1 MTGNTDDNDL
11 STWERAKLNFW
22 RMMYADTDE
31 QLDET
36 IREPANDIGKTDNPW
51 FGLLVNGSTAL
62 IGLIVFIV
70 FSGIVAY
77 VGAFFAIVSVL
88 SIVRW
93 VLGL

>member
-1 MTGNTDDNDL
+1 MTDDNDL

-22 RMMYADTDE
+22 RLMYSDTDE

-36 IREPANDIGKTDNPW
+36 IREPANDLGKTDNPW
-51 FGLLVNGSTAL
+51 FGLLFNGSTAVL
-62 IGLIVFIV
+62 GIGVYV
-70 FSGIVAY
+70 AFSGIVAWI
-77 VGAFFAIVSVL
+77 GALFAIVSVL